1 MQKICSSNPP
11 MVTGI
16 CDPKKSRALHHH
28 SLKLGLKKKYL
39 KKDNVF
45 YKKKVGIVLVSCNS
59 ATITIYI
66 IVIGKFSNR
75 SIQNL
80 FNVDKGTCMDSCKL
94 CSKSGIVFFLQFLV
108 FVDLLFQLHVFWQ
121 HLMSPGSV
129 KNVTLLHIIMTYVKE
144 NMITKLKNYT
154 ACPETLWLVINHL
167 WLFFLEKKPPCMDN
181 ISPICKIFIE
191 RPGFQIHMYIYFVIS
206 SIGRNKTKI

>member
-59 ATITIYI
+59 ATITFTSSLLENL
-66 IVIGKFSNR
+66 VIGLFRIFSMLIRELVWILANFVV
-75 SIQNL
+75 NL
-80 FNVDKGTCMDSCKL
+80 AQF
-94 CSKSGIVFFLQFLV
+94 FFLQFLV

-154 ACPETLWLVINHL
+154 ACPETLWLVIITCGY
-167 WLFFLEKKPPCMDN
+167 FF
-181 ISPICKIFIE
+181 
-191 RPGFQIHMYIYFVIS
+191 
-206 SIGRNKTKI
+206 